1 MSDFVGLDA
10 ASAALLA
17 MGLERA
23 EEYYSHVYFCDP
35 DNEKRSTFLQH
46 EQGLIRWDDIEMN
59 LCYSNID
66 IDEFRANLLE

>member
-10 ASAALLA
+10 ASAALRV
-17 MGLERA
+17 MGLERT
-23 EEYYSHVYFCDP
+23 EEYHGHVYFDDP
-35 DNEKRSTFLQH
+35 ADKERHTFLQH